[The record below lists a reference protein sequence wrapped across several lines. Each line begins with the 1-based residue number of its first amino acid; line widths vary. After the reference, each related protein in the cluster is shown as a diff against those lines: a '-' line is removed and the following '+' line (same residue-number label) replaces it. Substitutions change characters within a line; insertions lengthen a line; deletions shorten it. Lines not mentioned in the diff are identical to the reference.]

1 MLASLNRLGQREWSI
16 IAIVLSLLLGF
27 MWWNFIVKPMQGSI
41 ATVRGEV
48 DRLTVERDRGRAA
61 QAALPQLRDAI
72 SKLEAQRQEFL
83 RELPPQERLGEVLRS
98 ITQKAVDNG
107 VSVKNLSRSNA
118 QSEVAGV
125 RSTNLSLQIESP
137 FGPTYRFLKDLE
149 QLQRFTTVSGLNLA
163 IGSDKEVGR
172 NPPINTSLTM
182 TVYTFSGEGLGAV
195 AQGQTGQNPGQPG
208 QNPSGQTGGQ
218 P

>member
-1 MLASLNRLGQREWSI
+1 MLASLNRMGQREWSI

-27 MWWNFIVKPMQGSI
+27 LWWNFVVKPMQGSI
-41 ATVRGEV
+41 GTVRGEV
-48 DRLTVERDRGRAA
+48 DQLTVERDRGRAA
-61 QAALPQLRDAI
+61 QAALPQLREAI
-72 SKLEAQRQEFL
+72 SQLEAQRQQFL
-83 RELPPQERLGEVLRS
+83 RELPPQERLGDVLRS

-107 VSVKNLSRSNA
+107 VNVKNLNRSNA

-137 FGPTYRFLKDLE
+137 FGPMYTFLKDLE
-149 QLQRFTTVSGLNLA
+149 QLQRFTTISGLNLA
-163 IGSDKEVGR
+163 IGSDRESSQ

-182 TVYTFSGEGLGAV
+182 TVYTFSGEGLVTPAP
-195 AQGQTGQNPGQPG
+195 QGQSGENPP
-208 QNPSGQTGGQ
+208 PSQTGGQ